1 MIPDPQDMNSGQ
13 WTIDG
18 RDLHLFSLAERGP
31 LGGGG
36 GSRRCYRTLSMGCSE
51 IRPVTVQNREFPP
64 LTPMYVLTCYN
75 KVRLPQEV

>member
-18 RDLHLFSLAERGP
+18 RGLHPFSLAERGP

-36 GSRRCYRTLSMGCSE
+36 GSSRCYMQD
-51 IRPVTVQNREFPP
+51 PVNGLQ
-64 LTPMYVLTCYN
+64 
-75 KVRLPQEV
+75 

>member
-18 RDLHLFSLAERGP
+18 RGLHPFSLAERGP

-36 GSRRCYRTLSMGCSE
+36 GGGQEQVLQD
-51 IRPVTVQNREFPP
+51 PVNGLQ
-64 LTPMYVLTCYN
+64 
-75 KVRLPQEV
+75 